1 MGENEQGGM
10 LRNVVILG
18 LIALIA
24 SVITALV
31 LNLRTKMVDHVDEAT
46 PPTVILNLLEPED
59 FQFNMHDGKGNF
71 SSLPK
76 SAYHWDDNQT
86 VLHFDTTTITGP
98 MYVRALSKRYEVPD
112 GSKRLKVE
120 IQVKGHT
127 TQNVSNWVAFFDSNN
142 KLLLRRWTAATHD
155 LSDDKYTTVSK
166 IIDVPEGAK
175 TIDFTLETRE
185 DTVVEYKNATL
196 TYYNH

>member
-59 FQFNMHDGKGNF
+59 FHFNQHHGDSVGLD
-71 SSLPK
+71 LPK
-76 SAYHWDDNQT
+76 NVYHWDNNQT
-86 VLHFDTTTITGP
+86 VLHMDTTTLTGP
-98 MYVRALSKRYEVPD
+98 TWARAYSKSYKIPD
-112 GSKRLKVE
+112 GSKRLKFE
-120 IQVKGHT
+120 IEAKGHT
-127 TQNVSNWVAFFDSNN
+127 TQYITDWVTIINSKGENTLHQN
-142 KLLLRRWTAATHD
+142 AASTRD

-166 IIDVPEGAK
+166 IIDLPEDSK
-175 TIDFTLETRE
+175 TVYFTLESRE
-185 DTVVEYKNATL
+185 DTVVEYKNASL
-196 TYYNH
+196 TFYNH

>member
-59 FQFNMHDGKGNF
+59 FQFNMHDVKNNY

-76 SAYHWDDNQT
+76 SVYHWGDNQT
-86 VLHFDTTTITGP
+86 ILHFDTTTLTGP
-98 MYVRALSKRYEVPD
+98 IWARAQSKRYRIPD
-112 GSKRLKVE
+112 GSKRLKFE
-120 IQVKGHT
+120 IDVKGHT
-127 TQNVSNWVAFFDSNN
+127 TQYVTDWVTVYNSKNEQILHRN
-142 KLLLRRWTAATHD
+142 AASTRD

-166 IIDVPEGAK
+166 IIDLPEDSK
-175 TIDFTLETRE
+175 TMNFTLEARE
-185 DTVVEYKNATL
+185 GTVVEYKNATL
-196 TYYNH
+196 TFYNH

>member
-24 SVITALV
+24 SVVTALV

-59 FQFNMHDGKGNF
+59 FQFNQHDVKNNF

-76 SAYHWDDNQT
+76 SVYHWDNNQT
-86 VLHFDTTTITGP
+86 VLHFDTTTLTGP
-98 MYVRALSKRYEVPD
+98 IWARAYSKKYKIPD
-112 GSKRLKVE
+112 GSKRLKFE
-120 IQVKGHT
+120 IEAKGHT
-127 TQNVSNWVAFFDSNN
+127 TQYITDWITVYDSKNVNTLHQSA
-142 KLLLRRWTAATHD
+142 AATRD
-155 LSDDKYTTVSK
+155 LSDDKYITVSK
-166 IIDVPEGAK
+166 IIDLPEDSK
-175 TIDFTLETRE
+175 TMDFTLEARE
-185 DTVVEYKNATL
+185 GTVVEYKNATL
-196 TYYNH
+196 TFYNH

>member
-59 FQFNMHDGKGNF
+59 FQFNMHDVKNNF

-76 SAYHWDDNQT
+76 SAYHWDNNQT
-86 VLHFDTTTITGP
+86 VLHFDTTTLTGP
-98 MYVRALSKRYEVPD
+98 IWARAYSKKYKIPD
-112 GSKRLKVE
+112 GSKRLKFE
-120 IQVKGHT
+120 IDVKGHT
-127 TQNVSNWVAFFDSNN
+127 TQYVTDWVTVYNSKNEQILHRN
-142 KLLLRRWTAATHD
+142 AASTRD

-166 IIDVPEGAK
+166 IIDLPEDSK
-175 TIDFTLETRE
+175 TMNFTLEARE
-185 DTVVEYKNATL
+185 GTVVEYENATL
-196 TYYNH
+196 TFYNH